1 MNRKLFIIVLCLIC
15 ALDFFAQDIVVKKF
29 EPMVKDQTAVLNPRK
44 DINGN
49 DCALVMVCTLKK
61 GMEFEGW
68 VVGDVEYKDDAYYI
82 YMANGAKH
90 LKIKHPDYQT
100 KNILFNEFG
109 VGSLKGGNRYELI
122 VEDDTKDVIRK
133 IYSLGWNL
141 NDMEIFPKVQTFL
154 NMSAKRGDK
163 KAIIALTQLS
173 GRQNEKGEQDA
184 SALHWIDLLLSKGDS
199 SFLDSMP
206 ARLMLLYSGK
216 IKSGI
221 WRGSSKVESSVEKE
235 LYTKASEYELKACL
249 KGYKEAGNY
258 LFVDYLKGNGL
269 PMYNQNVLEICTD
282 SANSN
287 NIKAM
292 ECLGLIYERGIG
304 ETVDLNMAAEWY
316 KKAHDLS
323 PSSITK
329 SNLCRIYGNPSY
341 NINSNTLEFIR
352 QMADE
357 GLPEALFQIGCMH
370 EEGRNY
376 PQNKEKSLELYSQI
390 KHPGATYRIAQF
402 AFDQKDYKKAENLL
416 KGLLFLRNDDTKFL
430 YEDDALFLYAVTQYN
445 LYTYND
451 ARISVF
457 NTLNKLSKK
466 GYQRATEFIKENY

>member
-1 MNRKLFIIVLCLIC
+1 MRTILVALFVSLVPIC
-15 ALDFFAQDIVVKKF
+15 GSAQDIEVKKF
-29 EPMVKDQTAVLNPRK
+29 VPMAKDQTAALSPRK

-49 DCALVMVCTLKK
+49 DCALVLVRTLKM

-68 VVGDVEYKDDAYYI
+68 VVGDIENKDDTYFV

-100 KNILFNEFG
+100 KYILFNEFG

-141 NDMEIFPKVQTFL
+141 NDMEISPKVQTFL

-173 GRQNEKGEQDA
+173 GRQSEKDKQDA
-184 SALHWIDLLLSKGDS
+184 SALHWIEFLLSKGDS

-206 ARLMLLYSGK
+206 PRLMLLYSEK

-221 WRGSSKVESSVEKE
+221 WSGSSKVEAPIERE
-235 LYTKASEYELKACL
+235 LYTKASEFELKACL
-249 KGYKEAGNY
+249 KGYKEAGDY

-269 PMYNQNVLEICTD
+269 PMYSRKVLDICTD
-282 SANSN
+282 SANTN
-287 NIKAM
+287 NLKAM
-292 ECLGLIYERGIG
+292 ECLGRIYERGFC

-341 NINSNTLEFIR
+341 NINSNNLEFIR
-352 QMADE
+352 KMAEE
-357 GLPEALFQIGCMH
+357 GLAEAKFQIGCMY
-370 EEGRNY
+370 EEGRNF
-376 PQNKEKSLELYSQI
+376 PQNREKSIELFSQI
-390 KHPGATYRIAQF
+390 SHRGATYHLAKF

-416 KGLLFLRNDDTKFL
+416 KGMIFMHNDDNKFL

-451 ARISVF
+451 ARVRVYNI
-457 NTLNKLSKK
+457 LKELSKK
-466 GYQRATEFIKENY
+466 GYPKATDFIKNNY

>member
-1 MNRKLFIIVLCLIC
+1 MRIVTILLSLLLANAIS
-15 ALDFFAQDIVVKKF
+15 AQDIEVKKF
-29 EPMVKDQTAVLNPRK
+29 EPIAKDQAAALSPRK

-49 DCALVMVCTLKK
+49 DCALVMVRTLKK

-68 VVGDVEYKDDAYYI
+68 VIGDVKYNDDAYYV

-122 VEDDTKDVIRK
+122 VEDDPKEVIRK
-133 IYSLGWNL
+133 IYRLGWNL
-141 NDMEIFPKVQTFL
+141 NDMIISPKVQAFL

-173 GRQNEKGEQDA
+173 GNRSEKDKQDA
-184 SALHWIDLLLSKGDS
+184 SALHWIELLLSKGDS

-206 ARLMLLYSGK
+206 PRLMLLYSGK

-221 WRGSSKVESSVEKE
+221 WRGSSKVEPSVERE
-235 LYTKASEYELKACL
+235 LYTKASEFELKACL
-249 KGYKEAGNY
+249 KGYKEAGDY

-269 PMYNQNVLEICTD
+269 PMYSRKVLDICTD

-287 NIKAM
+287 NIKAL
-292 ECLGLIYERGIG
+292 ECLGRIYERGFC
-304 ETVDLNMAAEWY
+304 EAVDLNMAAEWY

-341 NINSNTLEFIR
+341 KINSNNLDFIR
-352 QMADE
+352 KMAEE
-357 GLPEALFQIGCMH
+357 GLAEAKFQIGCMY
-370 EEGRNY
+370 EEGRNF
-376 PQNKEKSLELYSQI
+376 PQNREKSIELFSQI
-390 KHPGATYRIAQF
+390 SHRGATYRLAKF

-416 KGLLFLRNDDTKFL
+416 KGMIFMYNDDNKFL

-451 ARISVF
+451 AKISVL
-457 NTLNKLSKK
+457 NTLSKLSKK
-466 GYQRATEFIKENY
+466 GYQKATDFIKNNY